1 MFVAQF
7 GSGAEE
13 VKAFPIANPRLELDT
28 KQMREPEDGRAL
40 ALSVG
45 VDSVRLHIHS
55 FSTR

>member
-40 ALSVG
+40 ALLSAWIVSG
-45 VDSVRLHIHS
+45 CTSDS